1 MPLLL
6 LLPLLL
12 PPLLSLLP
20 LLPLPLLRLLPLCVF
35 GVVEVEVAPAAAI
48 AATVAAAGA
57 AATVAIANQA
67 PSFVCFSNFLV
78 VSLWRQC
85 GMAVVVVVLPVI
97 KISIVQK
104 K

>member
-20 LLPLPLLRLLPLCVF
+20 LLSLPLLLLLLRVF
-35 GVVEVEVAPAAAI
+35 RMVEVEVAPS
-48 AATVAAAGA
+48 AAGA
-57 AATVAIANQA
+57 AAAVAIANQA
-67 PSFVCFSNFLV
+67 PSGPILPLFLV
-78 VSLWRQC
+78 VSLWWLC
-85 GMAVVVVVLPVI
+85 GTAVVVMVLPVI